1 MTENLTDRIA
11 PPADGLVVDVTSDL
25 ICPWCF
31 VAKRRLE
38 KASSILGKTLEVR
51 WHPFQLNPEMP
62 VEGLDRRL
70 YRSAKFGSWEQ
81 SQRLDA
87 QVSAAGA
94 EVRIRF
100 RHDLMKRIP
109 NTFRGHVLLAAA
121 LKEGLHTQNLVAER
135 LFQAYFTNGEDVGDP
150 AILLGIAREFG
161 VTAILRLEDLD
172 CAALVSEV
180 KTAERM
186 AASAGIRGVPQIS
199 LQGTVVANGAQ
210 KEKLLADSILRILGT
225 TGNARTA
232 SARFDGEY
240 LNEARYNRWRLPH
253 GPGRRDTAP
262 SNRLGGEHLRTEFA
276 DTL

>member
-1 MTENLTDRIA
+1 MIENVANRIA
-11 PPADGLVVDVTSDL
+11 QPADGLVVDVTSDL

-38 KASSILGKTLEVR
+38 KASSILEEKIEVR

-87 QVSAAGA
+87 QVSSAGV
-94 EVRIRF
+94 EVGIKF
-100 RHDLMKRIP
+100 RHDLMKRTP

-121 LKEGLHTQNLVAER
+121 LKEDLHTQNLVAER
-135 LFQAYFTNGEDVGDP
+135 LFQAYFLNGEDVGDP
-150 AILLGIAREFG
+150 ATLFGIAREFG
-161 VTAILRLEDLD
+161 ITAISRVEDLD
-172 CAALVSEV
+172 TPALVSEV

-199 LQGTVVANGAQ
+199 FQGTVVANGAQ
-210 KEKLLADSILRILGT
+210 KEKLLADSILRVLET
-225 TGNARTA
+225 TGHCENGVRAV
-232 SARFDGEY
+232 
-240 LNEARYNRWRLPH
+240 
-253 GPGRRDTAP
+253 
-262 SNRLGGEHLRTEFA
+262 
-276 DTL
+276 

>member
-1 MTENLTDRIA
+1 MIEKVANRIA
-11 PPADGLVVDVTSDL
+11 QPADGLVVDVTSDL

-38 KASSILGKTLEVR
+38 KASLILAKTIEVR

-87 QVSAAGA
+87 QVSVAGA
-94 EVRIRF
+94 EVGIRF
-100 RHDLMKRIP
+100 RHDLMKRTP

-135 LFQAYFTNGEDVGDP
+135 LFQAYFLNGEDAGDP
-150 AILLGIAREFG
+150 AILLGIGREFG
-161 VTAILRLEDLD
+161 VTAILRPEDLD
-172 CAALVSEV
+172 SPALVREV
-180 KTAERM
+180 KTAERK

-199 LQGTVVANGAQ
+199 FQGTVVANGAQ
-210 KEKLLADSILRILGT
+210 KEELLADSIRQILGT
-225 TGNARTA
+225 TGHCENGVCTV
-232 SARFDGEY
+232 
-240 LNEARYNRWRLPH
+240 
-253 GPGRRDTAP
+253 
-262 SNRLGGEHLRTEFA
+262 
-276 DTL
+276 

>member
-1 MTENLTDRIA
+1 MIENVANRIA
-11 PPADGLVVDVTSDL
+11 QPADGLVVDVTSDL

-94 EVRIRF
+94 EVGIRF
-100 RHDLMKRIP
+100 RHDLMKRTP

-121 LKEGLHTQNLVAER
+121 LKDGLQTQNLVAER
-135 LFQAYFTNGEDVGDP
+135 LFQAYFLNGEDVGDP
-150 AILLGIAREFG
+150 ATLLGIAREFG
-161 VTAILRLEDLD
+161 VTAISQLEDLD
-172 CAALVSEV
+172 SPALVSEV
-180 KTAERM
+180 KTEERK

-199 LQGTVVANGAQ
+199 FQGTVVANGAQ
-210 KEKLLADSILRILGT
+210 KEELLANSIRQILGT
-225 TGNARTA
+225 TGHCENGVCD
-232 SARFDGEY
+232 S
-240 LNEARYNRWRLPH
+240 L
-253 GPGRRDTAP
+253 
-262 SNRLGGEHLRTEFA
+262 TESIE
-276 DTL
+276 

>member
-1 MTENLTDRIA
+1 MKIGASDMTENLTDRIA
-11 PPADGLVVDVTSDL
+11 PPADGLIVDVTSDL

-94 EVRIRF
+94 EVGIRF
-100 RHDLMKRIP
+100 RHDLMKRTP

-121 LKEGLHTQNLVAER
+121 LKEDLHTQNIVAER
-135 LFQAYFTNGEDVGDP
+135 LFLAYFLNGEDMGDP
-150 AILLGIAREFG
+150 ATLLGIAREFG
-161 VTAILRLEDLD
+161 VTAISRVEDLD
-172 CAALVSEV
+172 SPALVSEV

-199 LQGTVVANGAQ
+199 FQGTVVANGAQ
-210 KEKLLADSILRILGT
+210 KEKLLADSILRVLGT
-225 TGNARTA
+225 TGHCENGVCTV
-232 SARFDGEY
+232 
-240 LNEARYNRWRLPH
+240 
-253 GPGRRDTAP
+253 
-262 SNRLGGEHLRTEFA
+262 
-276 DTL
+276 

>member
-38 KASSILGKTLEVR
+38 KASSILGKTLEIR

-62 VEGLDRRL
+62 VEGVDRRM

-87 QVSAAGA
+87 QVSAAGV
-94 EVRIRF
+94 EVGIRF
-100 RHDLMKRIP
+100 RHDLMKRTP

-121 LKEGLHTQNLVAER
+121 LKDGLQTQNLVAER
-135 LFQAYFTNGEDVGDP
+135 LFQAYFLNGEDVGDP
-150 AILLGIAREFG
+150 TTLLGIAREFG
-161 VTAILRLEDLD
+161 VTAISQLEVFDSP
-172 CAALVSEV
+172 ALVSEV
-180 KTAERM
+180 KTEERK

-199 LQGTVVANGAQ
+199 FQGTVVANGAQ
-210 KEKLLADSILRILGT
+210 KEELLANSIRQILGT
-225 TGNARTA
+225 TRHCENGVC
-232 SARFDGEY
+232 DI
-240 LNEARYNRWRLPH
+240 
-253 GPGRRDTAP
+253 
-262 SNRLGGEHLRTEFA
+262 
-276 DTL
+276 

>member
-1 MTENLTDRIA
+1 MIENVANRIA
-11 PPADGLVVDVTSDL
+11 QPADGLVVDVTSDL

-62 VEGLDRRL
+62 VEGVDRRM

-94 EVRIRF
+94 EVGIRF
-100 RHDLMKRIP
+100 RHDLMKRTP

-121 LKEGLHTQNLVAER
+121 FKKGLHTQNLVAER
-135 LFQAYFTNGEDVGDP
+135 LFQAYFLNGEDVGDP
-150 AILLGIAREFG
+150 TTLLGIAREFG
-161 VTAILRLEDLD
+161 VTAILRVEDLD
-172 CAALVSEV
+172 RPALVSEV
-180 KTAERM
+180 KTAERK

-199 LQGTVVANGAQ
+199 FQGTIVANGAL
-210 KEKLLADSILRILGT
+210 KEELLANSIRQILGT
-225 TGNARTA
+225 TGRCENGVCTV
-232 SARFDGEY
+232 
-240 LNEARYNRWRLPH
+240 
-253 GPGRRDTAP
+253 
-262 SNRLGGEHLRTEFA
+262 
-276 DTL
+276 

>member
-70 YRSAKFGSWEQ
+70 YRTAKFGSWEQ

-87 QVSAAGA
+87 QVSSAGV
-94 EVRIRF
+94 EVGIKF
-100 RHDLMKRIP
+100 RHDRMNRTP

-121 LKEGLHTQNLVAER
+121 LKENLHTQNLVAER
-135 LFQAYFTNGEDVGDP
+135 LFQAYFLNGEDVGDP
-150 AILLGIAREFG
+150 ATLLGIAREFG
-161 VTAILRLEDLD
+161 VTAISRVEDLD
-172 CAALVSEV
+172 SPALVSEV

-199 LQGTVVANGAQ
+199 FQGTVVANGAQ
-210 KEKLLADSILRILGT
+210 KEKLLADSILRVLGT
-225 TGNARTA
+225 TSHCGNGVCTV
-232 SARFDGEY
+232 
-240 LNEARYNRWRLPH
+240 
-253 GPGRRDTAP
+253 
-262 SNRLGGEHLRTEFA
+262 
-276 DTL
+276 

>member
-11 PPADGLVVDVTSDL
+11 PPADGLIVDVTSDL

-38 KASSILGKTLEVR
+38 KASSILGKTLEIR

-62 VEGLDRRL
+62 VEGLHRRM

-94 EVRIRF
+94 EVGIGF
-100 RHDLMKRIP
+100 RHDLMKRTP

-135 LFQAYFTNGEDVGDP
+135 LFQAYFANGEDVGDP
-150 AILLGIAREFG
+150 ATLLGIAREFG
-161 VTAILRLEDLD
+161 VTAISRREDLD

-199 LQGTVVANGAQ
+199 LQGAIVANCAL
-210 KEKLLADSILRILGT
+210 KEELLANSIRQILGT
-225 TGNARTA
+225 TGRCENGVCAV
-232 SARFDGEY
+232 
-240 LNEARYNRWRLPH
+240 
-253 GPGRRDTAP
+253 
-262 SNRLGGEHLRTEFA
+262 
-276 DTL
+276 